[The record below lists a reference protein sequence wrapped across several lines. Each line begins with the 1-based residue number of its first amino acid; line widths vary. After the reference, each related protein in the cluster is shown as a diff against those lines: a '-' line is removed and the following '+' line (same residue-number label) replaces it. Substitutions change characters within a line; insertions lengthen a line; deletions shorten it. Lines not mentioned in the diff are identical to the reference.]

1 MTTMDADRPA
11 TDAQGTAARSVP
23 LSVLDLAPVVEGSTV
38 GEALRNTVHLARV
51 AERLGYRRY
60 WLAEHH
66 LNPGVAGASP
76 PLLIDAVAHA
86 TSTIRVGSGAVQTG
100 HRTPLSVVEEFGTLD
115 ALHPG
120 RIDLGLGRS
129 GGPRAV
135 KADEPRESRVVGG
148 VLIPKRFSME
158 GLLRSP
164 RFRAQLAL
172 LRQPAATTP
181 AYDVIIDEV
190 LALIEG
196 RWRSADGVAVH
207 AVPGEGAAV
216 EPWVLGSS
224 GGDSA
229 VVAGERGLAFASNYH
244 VSPGTIL
251 EAVQAYRSAFRP
263 SARLAEPYVMIS
275 ADVVVGQDDGSA
287 RTLAAGYGPWVHS
300 IRSGTG
306 AIPFPR
312 PESAAGYPWTDDDR
326 ALVED
331 RTRTQFV
338 GSAATVADR
347 LQALRDVVDAD
358 ELLVTTI
365 THRHADR
372 VASYALLAEEW
383 SRRSAPVAR

>member
-1 MTTMDADRPA
+1 MTTA
-11 TDAQGTAARSVP
+11 TTHTGVP
-23 LSVLDLAPVVEGSTV
+23 LSVLDLAPIAEGSTV
-38 GEALRNTVHLARV
+38 ADALRNTLDLARE

-76 PLLIDAVAHA
+76 TLLIDAVAHA

-135 KADEPRESRVVGG
+135 AAAEEATEARVVGG
-148 VLIPKRFSME
+148 VLIPKPFSFA
-158 GLLRSP
+158 GLLGSP
-164 RFRAQLAL
+164 RFRAQIAL
-172 LRQPAATTP
+172 LRQPEAKTP
-181 AYDVIIDEV
+181 AYETIVDEV
-190 LALIEG
+190 LALLEG
-196 RWRSADGVAVH
+196 RYRSAEGVAVH
-207 AVPGEGAAV
+207 AMPGEGAAV

-229 VVAGERGLAFASNYH
+229 VVAGERGLAFATNYH
-244 VSPGTIL
+244 VSPATIL
-251 EAVQAYRSAFRP
+251 EAVEAYRSAFRP
-263 SARLAEPYVMIS
+263 SARLAASYVMIS
-275 ADVVVGQDDGSA
+275 ADVVVGPDDAAA
-287 RTLAAGYGPWVHS
+287 RRLAAGYGPWVHS
-300 IRSGTG
+300 IRSGAG

-312 PESAAGYPWTDDDR
+312 PETAAGFPWTEADR
-326 ALVED
+326 ELVAD
-331 RTRTQFV
+331 RIATQFV

-365 THRHADR
+365 THEHADR
-372 VASYALLAEEW
+372 VASYALLAQEW
-383 SRRSAPVAR
+383 SRRGALVRS